1 MQRFKLNYLLS
12 AMTIAYASAAI
23 ADTDVFYYDLSTGRT
38 NFDTRVTGVGS
49 NVNTDKLTGLVGG
62 TDTWVRSA
70 FTITAP
76 SNRSVQQYFTGSSV
90 TDNDGFGIQMTAA
103 TLGSSTP
110 GTLSSSGLSFTFNN
124 AVNAFAVELG
134 DWATCC
140 YPTKLYVSFDDG
152 APILVGSANSSAD
165 NPGYTDGVTTFI
177 GAIDDSGTF
186 TKVTFWGEAAGGDVL
201 YGGGVIRWALLR
213 IGALSGNLVTESVLG
228 LNNSNALGAARV
240 IDQNANLADLFTGIT
255 SEQALSNAATQ
266 TLPLLQSNYTQAL
279 KTSLNEINNIVESRQ
294 LGASSGD
301 LFEVDKNFWFKPFAS
316 WATQDDKQDISG
328 YDANTYGLVAGL
340 DKEFAN
346 DIRLGLAL
354 SYARS
359 DVDGNSD
366 IARHSVDVDT
376 YRLSFYGN
384 KYLSNGTNVFFQADL
399 GRHDNEGKREIAFT
413 NSIARANF
421 DSWSSHIGAGAAHPF
436 VLTEDVTF
444 TPSLRADYTHIRDES
459 YREKGAGILNL
470 DVDSNESEAF
480 VLSLDGKLSQDIAEN
495 ASVYMNAG
503 VDYDLINDDS
513 RINAAFAGA
522 PTASFR
528 TDGIKQKPWG
538 GHVGVG
544 IVGEM
549 SENLT
554 VTAGLSAEFKEGYDN
569 KTASAKFNWNF

>member
-1 MQRFKLNYLLS
+1 MQRFKFNYLLS
-12 AMTIAYASAAI
+12 AMTIAYASTAI

-38 NFDTRVTGVGS
+38 TFDNRVTSLGS
-49 NVNTDKLTGLVGG
+49 TVNSDKLTGLVGG

-76 SNRSVQQYFTGSSV
+76 SNRSVNQYFTNSSV
-90 TDNDGFGIQMTAA
+90 ADNDGLGIQMTAA
-103 TLGSSTP
+103 TLGGNTP
-110 GTLSSSGLSFTFNN
+110 GTLSASGLSFTFNS

-140 YPTKLYVSFDDG
+140 YPTALYISFDDG
-152 APILVGSANSSAD
+152 TPILVGSASSSAN
-165 NPGYTDGVTTFI
+165 NPGYNDGITTFI

-186 TKVTFWGEAAGGDVL
+186 TKVTFWGEASGGDVL

-213 IGALSGNLVTESVLG
+213 IGALSGNLVTDSVLG
-228 LNNSNALGAARV
+228 FNNSNALGAAKI
-240 IDQNANLADLFTGIT
+240 IDQNANLANLFAGIT
-255 SEQALSNAATQ
+255 NQQSLSDAATQ

-279 KTSLNEINNIVESRQ
+279 KTSLNEINNILESRQ

-301 LFEVDKNFWFKPFAS
+301 LYEVDKNFWFKPFAS

-328 YDANTYGLVAGL
+328 YDANTYGIVAGL
-340 DKEFAN
+340 DREFAN

-359 DVDGNSD
+359 DVDGNSRV
-366 IARHSVDVDT
+366 ARHSVDVDT

-384 KYLSNGTNVFFQADL
+384 KYLNTGTNVFVQADI
-399 GRHDNEGKREIAFT
+399 GRHNNEGKRQIAFT
-413 NSIARANF
+413 NSTARADF
-421 DSWSSHIGAGAAHPF
+421 DSWSSHIGAGAAHPIA
-436 VLTEDVTF
+436 LSEKVTF

-459 YREKGAGILNL
+459 YREKGAGLLNL

-480 VLSLDGKLSQDIAEN
+480 VLSLDGKLSKDIAEN
-495 ASVYMNAG
+495 ASVYINGG
-503 VDYDLINDDS
+503 VDYDFINDDS

-544 IVGEM
+544 VVGAVT
-549 SENLT
+549 ENLT
-554 VTAGLSAEFKEGYDN
+554 LTAGLSAEFKEGYDN

>member
-12 AMTIAYASAAI
+12 AMAITYGSVAI
-23 ADTDVFYYDLSTGRT
+23 ADTDVFYHDLSTGRT
-38 NFDTRVTGVGS
+38 SFDSRITNLGS
-49 NVNTDKLTGLVGG
+49 TVNSDKLTGLVGG
-62 TDTWVRSA
+62 TDSWVRSA
-70 FTITAP
+70 FTITTP
-76 SNRSVQQYFTGSSV
+76 STRSVQQYFTGSSV
-90 TDNDGFGIQMTAA
+90 ADNDGFGIQMTAA
-103 TLGSSTP
+103 TLGTNTP
-110 GTLSSSGLSFTFNN
+110 GTLSSSGMSFTFNN

-152 APILVGSANSSAD
+152 APILVGSAASSAD
-165 NPGYTDGVTTFI
+165 NPGFTDGVTTFI

-201 YGGGVIRWALLR
+201 FGGGVIRWALLR
-213 IGALSGNLVTESVLG
+213 IGALSGNLVTDSVLSF
-228 LNNSNALGAARV
+228 NNSNAVGAATV
-240 IDQNANLADLFTGIT
+240 IDQNTNLANLFVGIT
-255 SEQALSNAATQ
+255 DQQSLSDAATQ

-279 KTSLNEINNIVESRQ
+279 RTSLNEINNIVESRQ

-316 WATQDDKQDISG
+316 WANQDDKQDISG

-359 DVDGNSD
+359 DVDGNSN

-384 KYLSNGTNVFFQADL
+384 KYLTSGTNVFFQADI
-399 GRHDNEGKREIAFT
+399 GRHNNEGKREIAFT
-413 NSIARANF
+413 NSTARADF
-421 DSWSSHIGAGAAHPF
+421 DSWSSHIGAGIAHPIA
-436 VLTEDVTF
+436 LSEKVTL
-444 TPSLRADYTHIRDES
+444 TPSFRADYTHIRDES
-459 YREKGAGILNL
+459 YREKDAGILNL

-480 VLSLDGKLSQDIAEN
+480 VLSLDGKLSKDIAAN
-495 ASVYMNAG
+495 ASIYINGG

-538 GHVGVG
+538 GHIGVG

-549 SENLT
+549 TENLT

>member
-1 MQRFKLNYLLS
+1 MQRFKLTYLLS
-12 AMTIAYASAAI
+12 AMTIAYTSAAI
-23 ADTDVFYYDLSTGRT
+23 AETDVFYYDLSTGRT
-38 NFDTRVTGVGS
+38 TFDNRVTNAGS
-49 NVNTDKLTGLVGG
+49 SVNTDKLSGLASG
-62 TDTWVRSA
+62 TDTWARSA
-70 FTITAP
+70 FTITTP
-76 SNRSVQQYFTGSSV
+76 STRNVSQRFTGSSV
-90 TDNDGFGIQMTAA
+90 TDNDGFGISMTAA
-103 TLGSSTP
+103 TLGANTP
-110 GTLSSSGLSFTFNN
+110 GTLSASGMSFTFNN
-124 AVNAFAVELG
+124 AVNAFAVELEG
-134 DWATCC
+134 WATCC
-140 YPTKLYVSFDDG
+140 YPTKLYISFDDG
-152 APILVGSANSSAD
+152 APILVGSAETSAD
-165 NPGYTDGVTTFI
+165 NPGYSDGVTTFI
-177 GAIDDSGTF
+177 GAIDDSATF
-186 TKVTFWGEAAGGDVL
+186 TKVTFWGEASSGDAL
-201 YGGGVIRWALLR
+201 YGGGIIRWALLR